1 LFSAL
6 IIKLIYI
13 KNRRQDFV
21 GGFLCRDNLGR
32 SLRSARMSLGE

>member
-6 IIKLIYI
+6 IIKSIYM